1 MVGQKYRTWHR
12 WRFKYSNH
20 TQKHVP
26 KQNTL
31 IFIIGFQECLSLAS
45 RTVLWD
51 CANGIFSFSHF
62 LSRNSLEFHWKGTEI
77 KKNSFQYPVPSILI
91 YLVILDVNQ
100 IIRDIP
106 FQLLVIVVT
115 VLRVSVTFQLLLS
128 HLICPIFLQSGV
140 WILENFWCLH
150 QPF

>member
-12 WRFKYSNH
+12 WRFKYSN

-31 IFIIGFQECLSLAS
+31 ISIIGFQECLSLAS

-77 KKNSFQYPVPSILI
+77 KKFLPVLCAIYSHLSGDTWCEPNHSWHPLPIACDCGDSSQGVSYISAATLTSQLSNFSLVWSVNSWK
-91 YLVILDVNQ
+91 
-100 IIRDIP
+100 
-106 FQLLVIVVT
+106 
-115 VLRVSVTFQLLLS
+115 TFLLLA
-128 HLICPIFLQSGV
+128 LPL
-140 WILENFWCLH
+140 
-150 QPF
+150 